1 MGPGDPPEVEADSI
15 RASKG
20 GRLEGSKAFL
30 INKISVYM
38 NSQGLW
44 QHAQGLQRS
53 ALGDILELKEV
64 DMRLHPY
71 PRKYIQLTTT
81 CFLIITITNLST
93 NLSHRKLL
101 TLPMNLPSLLCVS
114 SRRYTLCI
122 KGVWLLGCL
131 CSLLTAQIQKMPS
144 HMPCYQ
150 PTVTQSV
157 SFPIFFIV
165 PARSCMSM
173 NFVLAHAAACSYK

>member
-53 ALGDILELKEV
+53 AEDAVPGEV
-64 DMRLHPY
+64 DISPHP
-71 PRKYIQLTTT
+71 
-81 CFLIITITNLST
+81 
-93 NLSHRKLL
+93 
-101 TLPMNLPSLLCVS
+101 
-114 SRRYTLCI
+114 
-122 KGVWLLGCL
+122 
-131 CSLLTAQIQKMPS
+131 
-144 HMPCYQ
+144 
-150 PTVTQSV
+150 
-157 SFPIFFIV
+157 
-165 PARSCMSM
+165 
-173 NFVLAHAAACSYK
+173 